1 MLRVASYGTNGQD
14 SQPLTLTFNSNYM
27 QTIILYIGR
36 DPEITVVMN
45 RLLNARPEWKGICV
59 CTDEEA
65 ISVCATQE
73 VDLVLL
79 GNGIEHI
86 EEEKLKANLLAFKPD
101 IRIIQH
107 YGGGSGL
114 LYGEIMTA
122 LL

>member
-1 MLRVASYGTNGQD
+1 
-14 SQPLTLTFNSNYM
+14 M
-27 QTIILYIGR
+27 QTTILYIGR
-36 DPEITVVMN
+36 DTEITVVMN

-65 ISVCATQE
+65 ISILKAQE

-79 GNGIEHI
+79 GNGISLKC
-86 EEEKLKANLLAFKPD
+86 EKALRANIIALKPD
-101 IRIIQH
+101 VKIIQH

-122 LL
+122 LA